1 MQLISEKNEYK
12 IYKNHRDEPYFSFL
26 KNGQKTIEGRIRK
39 KLYRDIAVNDHI
51 VVFNKK
57 ETDSVEVLVKRIA
70 EYSSFKEMLEKEPFK
85 KILPDVDS
93 VKQGIEVYKQFYD
106 SEQEKQFGVVVLEV
120 ERI

>member
-1 MQLISEKNEYK
+1 
-12 IYKNHRDEPYFSFL
+12 
-26 KNGQKTIEGRIRK
+26 
-39 KLYRDIAVNDHI
+39 
-51 VVFNKK
+51 
-57 ETDSVEVLVKRIA
+57 
-70 EYSSFKEMLEKEPFK
+70 MLEKEPFK